1 MAQICLAFWALLFD
15 VTLERGARSGQES
28 SVSNPVPMELEIIGL
43 VPRQTAVGPT
53 LAGEIMMRYCQQH
66 YLGEKFDQPYL
77 CSHGV
82 LGVEEKHSNVQP

>member
-1 MAQICLAFWALLFD
+1 MW
-15 VTLERGARSGQES
+15 TYPKTTWSRKLEAPNE
-28 SVSNPVPMELEIIGL
+28 VPCATPPQLS
-43 VPRQTAVGPT
+43 VPRQTAVSPT

-82 LGVEEKHSNVQP
+82 LGVEGKHSNVLNAAQ